1 MIIYNNLQKIEL
13 GIFEIPEFSFGTAI
27 VLLICLGLYLS
38 RLEFKS
44 TNWLSSVLIGFSIL
58 TSLLF
63 LYNLFFLYN
72 LPCYFTSTSLYLI
85 NDYALFCKFL
95 LVGSTIIFFLLSL
108 SYVEYEKFKAYEF
121 SLLVLLAVLG
131 MLLVISSND
140 LILFYV
146 GLELQSLP
154 LYILASLKYNRVYAV
169 ESGLKYFIMGSVA
182 SCLILFG
189 ISLIYGVTGLTNFS
203 DYALFCASIQ
213 GFDYNLVSGIALIF
227 LGVFFKLGLFPFSNW
242 IPDVYEGA
250 PTIITLFFSV
260 VPKIALLNILTRFVT
275 IFFIVPNENYFYY
288 FLLVSSVCSIIYG
301 TLGAL
306 LQTRIKRLL
315 AFSTIANTGFI
326 GLSFCV
332 GNFAGLVAGHIYFII
347 YILITFGIFS
357 FILGVRNEDGL
368 KIKRL
373 SELKGLFFSAPIF
386 CLLFCVNIFSLAGL
400 PPMAGFLSKLLVFYN
415 LVYSDFFFLCI
426 FILLITVISVFY
438 YLRLIRLLFFDIL
451 KDTSVKSFILNVP
464 FFNSIVLFFSSLIN
478 LIILFL
484 PVWFIFIVESPLL
497 SLSFYIFI

>member
-1 MIIYNNLQKIEL
+1 M
-13 GIFEIPEFSFGTAI
+13 
-27 VLLICLGLYLS
+27 
-38 RLEFKS
+38 
-44 TNWLSSVLIGFSIL
+44 
-58 TSLLF
+58 SLF
-63 LYNLFFLYN
+63 
-72 LPCYFTSTSLYLI
+72 
-85 NDYALFCKFL
+85 
-95 LVGSTIIFFLLSL
+95 
-108 SYVEYEKFKAYEF
+108 
-121 SLLVLLAVLG
+121 
-131 MLLVISSND
+131 
-140 LILFYV
+140 
-146 GLELQSLP
+146 
-154 LYILASLKYNRVYAV
+154 
-169 ESGLKYFIMGSVA
+169 
-182 SCLILFG
+182 
-189 ISLIYGVTGLTNFS
+189 
-203 DYALFCASIQ
+203 
-213 GFDYNLVSGIALIF
+213 
-227 LGVFFKLGLFPFSNW
+227 
-242 IPDVYEGA
+242 
-250 PTIITLFFSV
+250 
-260 VPKIALLNILTRFVT
+260 PKIALLNILTRFVT

-288 FLLVSSVCSIIYG
+288 FLLVSSVCSILYG